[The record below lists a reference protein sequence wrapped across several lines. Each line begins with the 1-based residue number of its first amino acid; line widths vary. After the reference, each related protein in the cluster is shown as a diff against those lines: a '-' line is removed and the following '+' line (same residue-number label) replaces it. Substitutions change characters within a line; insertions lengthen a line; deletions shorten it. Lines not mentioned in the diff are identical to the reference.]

1 MDKDQQ
7 DLIRQIM
14 ENVKDEKLRDDLLRK
29 IAGSGTA
36 PSSAILDELEKLGL
50 NKKGVKELATF
61 QIASQIVT
69 GYIVGG
75 LFTIGGAAATVWQLT
90 NHYNE
95 AGMFGPWFPALFCAA
110 GVYSLVWNYKYSRA
124 FKK

>member
-1 MDKDQQ
+1 MDTNQQ

-14 ENVKDEKLRDDLLRK
+14 QNVKDEKLRDDLLRK
-29 IAGSGTA
+29 VAGSDSGQN
-36 PSSAILDELEKLGL
+36 SAILDELEKLGL
-50 NKKGVKELATF
+50 NKAGVKELATF
-61 QIASQIVT
+61 QVKSQIVI
-69 GYIVGG
+69 GYLIGG

-90 NHYNE
+90 NQYNE

-110 GVYSLVWNYKYSRA
+110 GMYSLVWNYKYSKA